1 MNLKQKLYQM
11 FILGCE
17 GGGYKQALEQGLGG
31 IIFFTKDI
39 QSAEQFR
46 DLIDKIKSDALIP
59 PFLSIDQEGG
69 RVERTENIHNGK
81 KYLSAKFAFEKG
93 VLKEQTQKIAQELK
107 SYGINLNFAP
117 CIDVN
122 TNPNNPIIGERAFS
136 DNAEDVIKSEK
147 IVSQIYR
154 ENGII
159 PCVKHFPGH
168 GDANADSHLTLPE
181 IDLTLDEMQEH
192 IKPFRA
198 CAKTIEMVMV
208 AHLHCTCFEHDVI
221 PTSLSK
227 NAISYLRKLGFDGV
241 AISDDMVMA
250 GAITCEQ
257 NKRAVRDSSDKV
269 LRMTKACEK
278 GIRAGL
284 NMFIYRNSTPETIE
298 IIETIAKKAQTDK
311 ELQENIEKSYKK
323 IRSLKAR
330 FII

>member
-1 MNLKQKLYQM
+1 MKQKLYQM
-11 FILGCE
+11 FILGCD
-17 GGGYKQALEQGLGG
+17 GGGYKQALKEGLGG

-46 DLIDKIKSDALIP
+46 ALIEDIKAQSLIP

-81 KYLSAKFAFEKG
+81 KYLSAKYAHSKG
-93 VLKEQTQKIAQELK
+93 ILKEQTKAIAQELK

-136 DNAEDVIKSEK
+136 DNAKEVIKCEK
-147 IVSQIYR
+147 IVSQTYR

-168 GDANADSHLTLPE
+168 GDANADSHLTLPK
-181 IDLTLDEMQEH
+181 IDLSLDEMQEH
-192 IKPFRA
+192 IEPFRA

-208 AHLHCTCFEHDVI
+208 AHLHCTCFEKEVI

-227 NAISYLRKLGFDGV
+227 NAISYLRGLGFDGV
-241 AISDDMVMA
+241 AISDDMIMS
-250 GAITCEQ
+250 GADIE
-257 NKRAVRDSSDKV
+257 D
-269 LRMTKACEK
+269 ACEK

-298 IIETIAKKAQTDK
+298 IIEKIAEKAKTDK
-311 ELQENIEKSYKK
+311 ELQENIEKSYEKIIKLKK
-323 IRSLKAR
+323 LFNILL
-330 FII
+330 

>member
-17 GGGYKQALEQGLGG
+17 GSGYKEALAEGLGG

-39 QSAEQFR
+39 QSPEQFR
-46 DLIDKIKSDALIP
+46 NLINYIKSKSLIT

-69 RVERTENIHNGK
+69 RVERTENIHKRK
-81 KYLSAKFAFEKG
+81 KYLSAKYAYEKG
-93 VLKEQTQKIAQELK
+93 ILEEQTREIAQELK

-136 DNAEDVIKSEK
+136 DNAEDVIKCEK

-168 GDANADSHLTLPE
+168 GDANADSHLTLPR
-181 IDLTLDEMQEH
+181 IDLSLDEMQEH
-192 IKPFRA
+192 IAPFRA

-208 AHLHCTCFEHDVI
+208 AHLHCTCFEQEVI

-227 NAISYLRKLGFDGV
+227 NAINYLRALGFDGV
-241 AISDDMVMA
+241 AISDDMIMA
-250 GAITCEQ
+250 GALLP
-257 NKRAVRDSSDKV
+257 D
-269 LRMTKACEK
+269 ACER

-284 NMFIYRNSTPETIE
+284 NMFIYRNSTPETIG
-298 IIETIAKKAQTDK
+298 IIEKIYQKALNDK
-311 ELQENIEKSYKK
+311 ELQEKIEKSYEKIIDLKNKK
-323 IRSLKAR
+323 NVL
-330 FII
+330 

>member
-11 FILGCE
+11 FILGID
-17 GGGYKQALEQGLGG
+17 GDGWKDALAQGLGG

-39 QSAEQFR
+39 QTSRGFC
-46 DLIDKIKSDALIP
+46 DLINDVKSHALVT

-81 KYLSAKFAFEKG
+81 KYLSAKYAFAKG
-93 VLKEQTQKIAQELK
+93 EDFLRQQTQQIAQELN
-107 SYGINLNFAP
+107 SFGINLNFAP

-136 DNAEDVIKSEK
+136 DNPEDVIKGEK
-147 IVSQIYR
+147 IVSQTYR

-168 GDANADSHLTLPE
+168 GDANADSHLALPE
-181 IDLTLDEMQEH
+181 IDLSLEEMERTH
-192 IKPFRA
+192 IKPFA
-198 CAKTIEMVMV
+198 SCAKDIEMVMV
-208 AHLHCTCFEHDVI
+208 AHLHCTCFEKDDI

-227 NAISYLRKLGFDGV
+227 NAIGYLRKIGFDGV

-250 GAITCEQ
+250 GAQFASQ
-257 NKRAVRDSSDKV
+257 NNEPKGV
-269 LRMTKACEK
+269 LACEM

-284 NMFIYRNSTPETIE
+284 NMFIYRNSTPETIQ
-298 IIETIAKKAQTDK
+298 IIETIAQKAEHDK
-311 ELQENIEKSYKK
+311 ELQENIETSFDK
-323 IRSLKAR
+323 IIALKR
-330 FII
+330 RYNLLQS